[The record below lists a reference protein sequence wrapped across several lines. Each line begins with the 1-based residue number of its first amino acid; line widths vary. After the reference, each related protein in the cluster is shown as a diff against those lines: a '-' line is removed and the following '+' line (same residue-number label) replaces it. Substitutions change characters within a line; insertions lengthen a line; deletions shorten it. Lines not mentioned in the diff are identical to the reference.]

1 MLKKLHNKN
10 KYPPHLKEL
19 KFNLPKNRLVKFG
32 YTKEQLDNEYQIHM
46 HDIRLQVLD
55 ILIRYAD
62 GVFSAVVDKKK
73 AYSTWTPEELGNFI
87 FAETLYKYV
96 FKKFESRSIDRII
109 YDKGRLS
116 AIQNKEFQSYL
127 SDKDNYYRY
136 RGQNKLSKYPDLYE
150 ETSDHHPGIWAADY
164 VAGMFYLKHYKNTSM
179 YTDMIKSVH
188 SGEKFYW

>member
-1 MLKKLHNKN
+1 M
-10 KYPPHLKEL
+10 
-19 KFNLPKNRLVKFG
+19 
-32 YTKEQLDNEYQIHM
+32 
-46 HDIRLQVLD
+46 
-55 ILIRYAD
+55 
-62 GVFSAVVDKKK
+62 
-73 AYSTWTPEELGNFI
+73 
-87 FAETLYKYV
+87 YKYV

-150 ETSDHHPGIWAADY
+150 ETSDHHPGIWAVDY